1 MLKNNIKTITGFSY
15 PKNMEIFET
24 FHWVISLNTNLQF
37 LNSDG
42 DVTIQQTTTFSS
54 HTLCLMNSC
63 MEKPKWP
70 KSCWQSLYN
79 FPCLIFFSSSKIYR
93 SYIYRKGCPCS
104 RKYTDIF
111 GLLWPWRQ
119 LKKQTFFDAS
129 AHYNPLL
136 I

>member
-1 MLKNNIKTITGFSY
+1 MKCPTKCFKICHIFDEKWKKLPGFSY
-15 PKNMEIFET
+15 SKNMKTLET

-79 FPCLIFFSSSKIYR
+79 FPCLIFFLLKKYTGVISTE
-93 SYIYRKGCPCS
+93 GCPRS
-104 RKYTDIF
+104 RKYNYIF
-111 GLLWPWRQ
+111 GLLWP
-119 LKKQTFFDAS
+119 FDIWS
-129 AHYNPLL
+129 A
-136 I
+136 

>member
-1 MLKNNIKTITGFSY
+1 MLKNNIKTIPGFSY

-63 MEKPKWP
+63 MEKQKPNGLKVAGNH
-70 KSCWQSLYN
+70 YI
-79 FPCLIFFSSSKIYR
+79 IF
-93 SYIYRKGCPCS
+93 
-104 RKYTDIF
+104 
-111 GLLWPWRQ
+111 LQ
-119 LKKQTFFDAS
+119 
-129 AHYNPLL
+129 
-136 I
+136 